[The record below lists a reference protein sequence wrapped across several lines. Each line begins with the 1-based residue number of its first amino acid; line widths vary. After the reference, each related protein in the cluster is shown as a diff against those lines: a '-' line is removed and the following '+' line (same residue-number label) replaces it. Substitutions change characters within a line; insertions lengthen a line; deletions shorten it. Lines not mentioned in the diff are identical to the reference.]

1 MSINNCCV
9 PCEKPDLEDDR
20 WMSIHKRFLQDCL
33 EKDPEIVFIG
43 DDILEGLVSTEMY
56 RSFEEMHVLNFSIRG
71 DLIENILWRIEQG
84 EIEKVKPKIIVLNCG
99 TNNTPTNSA
108 EEISE
113 GIMHCVQ
120 EIRKRRAGS
129 FIILLTLLPRGHK
142 PNPLREKIDTVNKII
157 QEKCHGLQK
166 VQIID
171 ISKGL
176 VQNDGTI
183 SHHDLYDYLNLTNAA
198 SKKLFEPVLD
208 VLNQI
213 LNENEKELLTPS
225 E

>member
-1 MSINNCCV
+1 M
-9 PCEKPDLEDDR
+9 
-20 WMSIHKRFLQDCL
+20 
-33 EKDPEIVFIG
+33 
-43 DDILEGLVSTEMY
+43 STEMY

-71 DLIENILWRIEQG
+71 DLIENILWRIENG
-84 EIEKVKPKIIVLNCG
+84 VLEKVKPKIIVISLG

-113 GIMHCVQ
+113 GIMQCVE

-129 FIILLTLLPRGHK
+129 FIILLTLLQRGHK

-183 SHHDLYDYLNLTNAA
+183 SHHGKSVTFHSLYPILIQGNFSLN
-198 SKKLFEPVLD
+198 
-208 VLNQI
+208 
-213 LNENEKELLTPS
+213 
-225 E
+225 